1 MKTDLEKRLTQLS
14 IYITQIE
21 QREVQNRNNQ
31 LNKMQQVM
39 EKIYPMRSEGVG

>member
-39 EKIYPMRSEGVG
+39 EKIYSMRSEGVG